1 MEVQAVE
8 LVTRHGIDLL
18 LHKLFAAEMSGHI
31 NHESPIVK
39 SRSILY
45 FHRCYFQACAIGR
58 LRQLHQCLQSVE

>member
-1 MEVQAVE
+1 MKVQAVE

-45 FHRCYFQACAIGR
+45 FTDATSRLVPSAGCASCINV
-58 LRQLHQCLQSVE
+58 CNP